1 MKKFIQI
8 IVLGLILTSFV
19 SCREVMQFRNSA
31 RKTKS
36 QLRMLDRTL
45 KRTKKQ
51 LGLDEKKDNVAKDT
65 IDSGYSPI
73 EQKNMLNSY
82 GYLYDAI
89 NGKKQTVTSSN
100 FYWDPEKQLY
110 YIRDKK
116 YRQILPDK
124 EVFGWHPYWMGNS
137 WQNYPFELL
146 STVSYFSYKVD
157 PHTGSYSNP
166 EQIEDWRTT
175 GLIDS
180 AKLKKTKILL
190 TVSSHG
196 RSNNHDF
203 LGDRG
208 KWSVLIDS
216 VTRLIKDRDADGVDV
231 NFEQLPYM
239 KRERFS
245 LFVKQLREQLDN
257 RFNNKKAIL
266 SITLPAVDS
275 REIFDI
281 TELQKH
287 ADLLVI
293 MGYDYNTGNQ
303 IQGAVAPL
311 RSVEGHSISLSNTVE
326 FYLNTGIDPSKTV
339 LALPYYGSMWTGEL
353 GEKGAVESKFERK
366 VTYREIMNLF
376 SKNLAVNSNAVP
388 FLDQKS
394 MTNYYNFTYPDNTTK
409 EIWFD
414 DDYTL
419 GKKFDYA
426 ISKKLKGVGVWALG
440 YDNGYEELWDVIDDR
455 FASQEKIITNPIN
468 EQSGYPIKFARFLLL
483 KKDIIITVAIFFF
496 FSVVIGFLIT
506 LGDWRVRDSIARNQ
520 FHRTIFIGLVFLFL
534 TPLVYLINEMMF
546 LKSNWI
552 YYLVFILGNLS
563 FYLSTF
569 IKIKTHKK
577 P

>member
-1 MKKFIQI
+1 
-8 IVLGLILTSFV
+8 
-19 SCREVMQFRNSA
+19 
-31 RKTKS
+31 
-36 QLRMLDRTL
+36 MLERTVN
-45 KRTKKQ
+45 RTKKQ
-51 LGLDEKKDNVAKDT
+51 LGLDGKEKEDTQDT
-65 IDSGYSPI
+65 IELGFTPI

-89 NGKKQTVTSSN
+89 NGKDQTVTSSN

-110 YIRDKK
+110 YVNDKK
-116 YRQILPDK
+116 YRQILPEK
-124 EVFGWHPYWMGNS
+124 EVFGWHPYWMGNA

-146 STVSYFSYKVD
+146 STISYFSYKID
-157 PHTGSYSNP
+157 PQTGSYSNSK
-166 EQIEDWRTT
+166 QIEDWRTT
-175 GLIDS
+175 ALIDS

-196 RSNNHDF
+196 RSNNHEF

-239 KRERFS
+239 KRERFN
-245 LFVKQLREQLDN
+245 LFIKQLREQLDN
-257 RFNNKKAIL
+257 RINSKKAIL

-275 REIFDI
+275 REIFDVKV
-281 TELQKH
+281 LQKY

-311 RSVEGHSISLSNTVE
+311 RSVEGYPISLSNTVE

-339 LALPYYGSMWTGEL
+339 LALPYYGSMWTGNL
-353 GEKGAVESKFERK
+353 GENGEVESKFERK
-366 VTYREIMNLF
+366 LTYREIMNLF
-376 SKNLAVNSNAVP
+376 SKNIDGNSNAEP
-388 FLDQKS
+388 FLDQRS

-426 ISKKLKGVGVWALG
+426 ISQKLKGVGVWALG

-455 FASQEKIITNPIN
+455 FASQEKIIINPIT
-468 EQSGYPIKFARFLLL
+468 EQSGYAIKFARFLLQ
-483 KKDIIITVAIFFF
+483 KKDIVITAAIFFF
-496 FSVVIGFLIT
+496 FSMVIGFLIT

-520 FHRTIFIGLVFLFL
+520 FHRTIFIGLIFLFL

-552 YYLVFILGNLS
+552 YYVVYLLGNLS
-563 FYLSTF
+563 FYLSTL

>member
-1 MKKFIQI
+1 M
-8 IVLGLILTSFV
+8 S
-19 SCREVMQFRNSA
+19 
-31 RKTKS
+31 
-36 QLRMLDRTL
+36 
-45 KRTKKQ
+45 
-51 LGLDEKKDNVAKDT
+51 
-65 IDSGYSPI
+65 
-73 EQKNMLNSY
+73 
-82 GYLYDAI
+82 
-89 NGKKQTVTSSN
+89 
-100 FYWDPEKQLY
+100 
-110 YIRDKK
+110 RDKK

-245 LFVKQLREQLDN
+245 FFVKQLREQLDN

-326 FYLNTGIDPSKTV
+326 FYLNSGIDPSKTV
-339 LALPYYGSMWTGEL
+339 LALPYYGSMWTGSW
-353 GEKGAVESKFERK
+353 EKKER
-366 VTYREIMNLF
+366 
-376 SKNLAVNSNAVP
+376 
-388 FLDQKS
+388 
-394 MTNYYNFTYPDNTTK
+394 
-409 EIWFD
+409 
-414 DDYTL
+414 
-419 GKKFDYA
+419 
-426 ISKKLKGVGVWALG
+426 
-440 YDNGYEELWDVIDDR
+440 
-455 FASQEKIITNPIN
+455 
-468 EQSGYPIKFARFLLL
+468 
-483 KKDIIITVAIFFF
+483 
-496 FSVVIGFLIT
+496 
-506 LGDWRVRDSIARNQ
+506 
-520 FHRTIFIGLVFLFL
+520 
-534 TPLVYLINEMMF
+534 
-546 LKSNWI
+546 
-552 YYLVFILGNLS
+552 
-563 FYLSTF
+563 
-569 IKIKTHKK
+569 
-577 P
+577 